1 VRPPEGESAR
11 PLPGD
16 PGRPLPA
23 SLGDALAWL
32 DRHVNLEAIER
43 GVAGRAAAPTL
54 ERVEALVSAIGDP
67 QDAYGVVHV
76 TGTNGKGS
84 TTRICSN
91 LLAGTGLSVGTYTS
105 PHLERLNERIA
116 RNGLAIGDEELCEQL
131 TALSALEEFLVAR
144 DAWPTPPTWFE
155 LVTTAAF
162 RWFADVAVEAA
173 VVEVGLGGRYDATNV
188 ADGAVAVVTNVDL
201 DHTEILGSTREEIA
215 AEKSGIV
222 KPGAVLVLGERD
234 PDIARIFL
242 DAARSVGAD
251 AVLRRSVDF
260 DCTSNRAAHGGR
272 VLDLRTPR
280 AAYDEVYLPLF
291 GAHQGDNAA
300 AALAAAE
307 ALLGAPVAEDVV
319 VEAFAATTVPGR
331 LEIVGRR
338 PLVVLDGAHNRAG
351 IEALRDALDE
361 DFAAPDRIVA
371 VVGCLRGRD
380 PGELLGALRGERL
393 TGVVACAPP
402 SPRALPASEIADA
415 AASVGLAATVADTV
429 DDALEIALARVAPD
443 DLVLVTGSLYVV
455 GVARAAARRLGCMRP

>member
-1 VRPPEGESAR
+1 MRPPEGESAR
-11 PLPGD
+11 PLPSD

-43 GVAGRAAAPTL
+43 GVAGRAALPTL
-54 ERVEALVSAIGDP
+54 DRVEGLVSAIGDP

-84 TTRICSN
+84 TTRICSS
-91 LLAGTGLSVGTYTS
+91 LLASAGVSVGTYTS
-105 PHLERLNERIA
+105 PHLERLNERMA
-116 RNGLAIGDEELCEQL
+116 RNGEPIGDDELVEQL
-131 TALSALEEFLVAR
+131 TSLAALEEFLVRR

-215 AEKSGIV
+215 AEKAGIV
-222 KPGAVLVLGERD
+222 KAGSVLVLGERD
-234 PDIARIFL
+234 PGVAGVVV
-242 DAARSVGAD
+242 AEAEAVGASE
-251 AVLRRSVDF
+251 VLCRGVDF
-260 DCTSNRAAHGGR
+260 ECVANGPAHGGR
-272 VLDLRTPR
+272 VLDIRTPG
-280 AAYDEVYLPLF
+280 AAYDGLYLPLF
-291 GAHQGDNAA
+291 GSHQGDNAA
-300 AALAAAE
+300 AALVAAE
-307 ALLGAPVAEDVV
+307 ALLGTPLPEDVV
-319 VEAFAATTVPGR
+319 AEAFAATVVPGR

-351 IEALRDALDE
+351 VDALHAALDD
-361 DFAAPDRIVA
+361 DFASPARIVA

-380 PGELLGALRGERL
+380 PGELLAALRSDRL
-393 TGVVACAPP
+393 CAVVACAPP
-402 SPRALPASEIADA
+402 SPRALPASAVAEAASALGIESSRADGVDA
-415 AASVGLAATVADTV
+415 ALEMAVAK
-429 DDALEIALARVAPD
+429 AGAD

-455 GVARAAARRLGCMRP
+455 GSARAAARRLGCVRP